1 MLFKKPN
8 GTHSFCKILNKVN
21 GIKMVIANKVVNY
34 SANERINVANN

>member
-8 GTHSFCKILNKVN
+8 GTHSFCKILNKGN
-21 GIKMVIANKVVNY
+21 GKKMVNAKKVVNN